1 MVVLEECHLV
11 EEHMNRDLNRPSET
25 SKVHSKWL
33 HLTSFFIIV
42 AASVLLAGCSG
53 AAVGGAN
60 VVPSVTSE
68 AANRGSS
75 AQPGNPNS
83 PAGEEPPAG
92 SSPAAA
98 PNGGTRPASLTA
110 KDQGQGGITIKATWV
125 VPGSPEAAS
134 VKLDRELGFAVA
146 MDTHSGDLGQYDLA
160 KISILRDDKGQV
172 LKPLAWESTSEG
184 SHHRA
189 GILTFAKGTEQ
200 GSKYLELV
208 ISNVGGAR
216 ERVLRW
222 GLP

>member
-1 MVVLEECHLV
+1 MLEERHLV
-11 EEHMNRDLNRPSET
+11 EEHMNRDLHRQSET
-25 SKVHSKWL
+25 SKIRSKWL
-33 HLTSFFIIV
+33 RLTSFLIIV
-42 AASVLLAGCSG
+42 AAGVLLVGCSG
-53 AAVGGAN
+53 VAVGGAN
-60 VVPSVTSE
+60 AVPSVTGE

-75 AQPGNPNS
+75 AQPSNPN
-83 PAGEEPPAG
+83 PLTGEEPAGG

-98 PNGGTRPASLTA
+98 PNAGTRPASLTA

-134 VKLDRELGFAVA
+134 VKLDREIGFAVA
-146 MDTHSGDLGQYDLA
+146 MDTHSGDLGQYELA

-172 LKPLAWESTSEG
+172 LKPLGWESTSEG

-208 ISNVGGAR
+208 ISNVGGAG

-222 GLP
+222 SLP